1 MTTQPSPDQELLQ
14 RFTTDAAKGH
24 PNLRPRDASTLILL
38 DSRGSEPK
46 VLMGKRHQGHV
57 FMPGR
62 FVFPGGR
69 IDPADSRMPVAGPLD
84 PRAEQKLMLKIRR
97 PSVAR
102 ARALAL
108 TAVRETFEETGLLL
122 GTREAGNPAPERA
135 KSSSPSD
142 AAWSAFVEAGIHP
155 DLSSMHFIARAVTPP
170 HRARRYDTR
179 FFTAD
184 ISAIAH
190 RVEGKV
196 GPDAELVELVWLPL
210 SEIKQRIE
218 LMAITELVLRDLQ
231 VQLENGFSHDLP
243 VPYYHVVH
251 GRRVRDFL

>member
-1 MTTQPSPDQELLQ
+1 MQ

-38 DSRGSEPK
+38 DQTGPEPK
-46 VLMGKRHQGHV
+46 VLMGKRHEGHV

-69 IDPADSRMPVAGPLD
+69 IDPADRRMPVAGALD

-97 PSVAR
+97 PSVGR

-108 TAVRETFEETGLLL
+108 TAIRETFEETGLLL
-122 GTREAGNPAPERA
+122 GTKDMGNPTTGAANAPA
-135 KSSSPSD
+135 ATD
-142 AAWSAFVEAGIHP
+142 AAWSDFVEAGIRP
-155 DLSSMHFIARAVTPP
+155 NLSSMHFIARAVTPP
-170 HRARRYDTR
+170 RRARRYDTR

-190 RVEGKV
+190 RVAGKV

-218 LMAITELVLRDLQ
+218 LMAITELVLRDLRGL
-231 VQLENGFSHDLP
+231 LEKGFSHDLP
-243 VPYYHVVH
+243 VPYYHVVN